1 MADALAIRTEKERAL
16 EERRNKYALGTPRYE
31 KLHIDLAIR
40 TLRGLGDLLV
50 PIEQHGANFAPD
62 PAVFYIRICGLCA

>member
-1 MADALAIRTEKERAL
+1 MADALAIRAEKERAL
-16 EERRNKYALGTPRYE
+16 EDRRNKYALGTPRYE
-31 KLHIDLAIR
+31 KLHLDLAIR
-40 TLRGLGDLLV
+40 TFWRLGDFLV